1 MICPVLKPTAKS
13 AYIDLVG
20 MTCWLTDISATH
32 YPSVNIN
39 SKGVAMNVS
48 SVSPLRWD
56 TSSWHILDSFSARCI
71 QSSNKSS
78 GHWLRSEP
86 SHPNRWRHCPS
97 MQWWLR
103 WCYRSGSPSKEV
115 HSLPATGVLLV
126 KIQWKVQCFTFLGS
140 PITRYLLFEFFFRNT
155 KNESLTYHW
164 LRWSGSHIIHHGAL
178 CSWAYWILFGFVT
191 SLSEGRQM
199 QDHATSYERTRHAN
213 SEFKVYRNCFWRHFG
228 SRCYYCYSASP
239 MPFHAIATN
248 HGSITS

>member
-1 MICPVLKPTAKS
+1 
-13 AYIDLVG
+13 
-20 MTCWLTDISATH
+20 
-32 YPSVNIN
+32 
-39 SKGVAMNVS
+39 MNVS

-56 TSSWHILDSFSARCI
+56 TSSWHVLDSFSARCI

-140 PITRYLLFEFFFRNT
+140 PITRYLLFEFFLAT
-155 KNESLTYHW
+155 SANESLTYHW
-164 LRWSGSHIIHHGAL
+164 LRWSGSHIIHQGAL

-199 QDHATSYERTRHAN
+199 QDHATSYDRRDMQIRSLSFTVVASEAILEAVVTLLVLCHFMPLQPIMDQSLQNSNPSGGSTVLRFPAGRHQRSERFCPTLPL
-213 SEFKVYRNCFWRHFG
+213 
-228 SRCYYCYSASP
+228 SRCMLPSHPA
-239 MPFHAIATN
+239 A
-248 HGSITS
+248 